1 MTSPAG
7 MALVPAAW
15 GEVIDKITIL
25 ELKRARIAD
34 AQAQANILRELDA
47 LLAIVAERLPAPERI
62 AAERAALAAVNAELW
77 EVEDALRD
85 KERAQAFDAEFVA
98 LARAVYRKNDHR
110 AALKRAINLATGSAI
125 VEEKSYQAY
134 A

>member
-1 MTSPAG
+1 MTVPCG

-25 ELKRARIAD
+25 ELKQARIAD
-34 AQAQANILRELDA
+34 AGAQANIARELEA
-47 LLAIVAERLPAPERI
+47 LLAIVAERLPAPEAI
-62 AAERAALAAVNAELW
+62 AEERAALAAVNAELW

-85 KERAQAFDAEFVA
+85 KERAQAFDAEFIA
-98 LARAVYRKNDHR
+98 LARAVYHKNDRR
-110 AALKRAINLATGSAI
+110 AGLKRAINLATGSAI
-125 VEEKSYQAY
+125 VEEKSYKAY